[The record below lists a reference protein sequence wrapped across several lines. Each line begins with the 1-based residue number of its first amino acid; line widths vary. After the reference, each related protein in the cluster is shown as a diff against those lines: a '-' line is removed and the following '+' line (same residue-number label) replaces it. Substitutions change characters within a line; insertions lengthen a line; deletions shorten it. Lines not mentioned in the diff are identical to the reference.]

1 MDSTIKNSKRP
12 LSDCLIEDL
21 ESDKIPVVVPLERV
35 TLVQN
40 PECDKINVGETVI
53 VNGEDPEIIGYLIG
67 PLDEGMD
74 GCRDECSSEPTGFLN
89 ENHECILTNTNLKK
103 WRISYDI
110 PSNVEMRLPKSHESR
125 LGYGRLDPI
134 IFRKRYYAK
143 EHEKEKGGVL
153 LFCCT
158 RKKPFVTC
166 LTKADDSDWKKAYC
180 FFRDKMSQK
189 RTIKILKASDAMDR
203 DKLTTTKK
211 LKTEESKQ
219 VSESNFTDAPLTLS
233 SLDGILHPA
242 DRARLIKLG
251 STGVS
256 SNGVADGYKIL
267 QAILFIRENYPAL
280 EKRTK
285 LTADNA
291 FLKLENGK
299 HVEKERELEETI
311 ESLKG
316 ELKKVKQ
323 GLIDEKKRAE
333 DLVCKAEQVALTVVI
348 KTCGELMI

>member
-12 LSDCLIEDL
+12 LSDYLIEDL

-89 ENHECILTNTNLKK
+89 ENHE
-103 WRISYDI
+103 Y
-110 PSNVEMRLPKSHESR
+110 
-125 LGYGRLDPI
+125 
-134 IFRKRYYAK
+134 
-143 EHEKEKGGVL
+143 
-153 LFCCT
+153 
-158 RKKPFVTC
+158 
-166 LTKADDSDWKKAYC
+166 
-180 FFRDKMSQK
+180 KMSQK

-233 SLDGILHPA
+233 SLGDVDGILHPA

-267 QAILFIRENYPAL
+267 QAMLFIRENYPAL

-348 KTCGELMI
+348 KTCGELMIEYYAGRNEYWDVVGEIETYRAHMCLDVDGGRIEQLDYAFIEEATAEILDLGTIND